1 MRHALIIE
9 DDASLAQF
17 YCRILAF
24 RGFDCNWVSTCH
36 DASQYLHGACPDIVL
51 LDVLLPDDNGLEWLE
66 QARMKWIGHSPNV
79 IVISS
84 GDFRLH
90 AEARGVTQYCTK
102 PIAAK
107 KLLSLLDDLYSDG
120 IS

>member
-9 DDASLAQF
+9 DDLALGQF
-17 YCRILAF
+17 YCRILAY
-24 RGFDCNWVSTCH
+24 RGFDCCWVSTCR
-36 DASQYLHGACPDIVL
+36 DASQYLHRACPDIVL

-66 QARMKWIGHSPNV
+66 QARTKWMGNSPNV

-84 GDFRLH
+84 GDFRLN

-107 KLLSLLDDLYSDG
+107 KLLSLLDDLYSED
-120 IS
+120 IR